1 MNARCAAAA
10 ALPGPTARF
19 AAPAVGAGP
28 AAVCRGMDGGRG
40 VVAAHLLPWLLL
52 IVLAGL
58 LFSGNA
64 FGNEAR
70 LILVAGDV
78 RLDRAG
84 AGLSARLPSP
94 AIGSLVG
101 AGDTIVTGTD
111 GRAQIRF
118 SDGSLVS
125 LQPRSEFRIDDYRF
139 DMAQQRGFFSLVRGA
154 LRTISGAVGKR
165 DPADYRMT
173 TPTATIGIRGTEF
186 LVEETV
192 CTPACHP
199 GRTAGLRVAVS
210 AGRVVVY
217 NAAGSIEVPAGSA
230 TYVADSSQAPM
241 PTSERPTMSTAPSSI
256 DFGVPPTGTR
266 LATLAPGADPAPWR
280 PDRRTSV
287 GWPSR

>member
-1 MNARCAAAA
+1 MPSPGTAAD
-10 ALPGPTARF
+10 GPVRRTRRE
-19 AAPAVGAGP
+19 
-28 AAVCRGMDGGRG
+28 RGTGGRLQGDRRCPG
-40 VVAAHLLPWLLL
+40 VASRAHLPPWLLPVL
-52 IVLAGL
+52 LAGL
-58 LFSGNA
+58 LFCGNA

-78 RLDRAG
+78 RLDRTPGRPAAASHG
-84 AGLSARLPSP
+84 AGQRHA
-94 AIGSLVG
+94 LVT
-101 AGDTIVTGTD
+101 AGDTIVTGVD

-125 LQPRSEFRIDDYRF
+125 LQPRSEFRIDDYQF

-210 AGRVVVY
+210 AGRVVVH

-230 TYVADSSQAPM
+230 TYVADASRRRC
-241 PTSERPTMSTAPSSI
+241 RPAS
-256 DFGVPPTGTR
+256 DPP
-266 LATLAPGADPAPWR
+266 
-280 PDRRTSV
+280 
-287 GWPSR
+287 

>member
-1 MNARCAAAA
+1 MAGR
-10 ALPGPTARF
+10 
-19 AAPAVGAGP
+19 PAVALVP
-28 AAVCRGMDGGRG
+28 A
-40 VVAAHLLPWLLL
+40 
-52 IVLAGL
+52 
-58 LFSGNA
+58 N
-64 FGNEAR
+64 
-70 LILVAGDV
+70 
-78 RLDRAG
+78 
-84 AGLSARLPSP
+84 
-94 AIGSLVG
+94 GSLVT
-101 AGDTIVTGTD
+101 AGDTIVTGAG

-118 SDGSLVS
+118 SDGSLIS
-125 LQPRSEFRIDDYRF
+125 LQPRSEFRIDDYQF

-230 TYVADSSQAPM
+230 TYVADASQAPV
-241 PTSERPTMSTAPSSI
+241 PTSERPTMSTAPSST
-256 DFGVPPTGTR
+256 DFGIPAAGTGSPASPRASTAAR
-266 LATLAPGADPAPWR
+266 ARSAAQPSARPGPGIRSRSGGLPFRRARAAPASAPGRTPAS
-280 PDRRTSV
+280 TQ
-287 GWPSR
+287 